1 MNVLQNLTVFYNQLP
16 TDSTYR
22 SVCNGILQNLEEAA
36 GGTVYDLAE
45 LTHSS
50 RTTIWR
56 MIQKLGYESFSDFH
70 HELKNAVRSYTYY
83 NRILPEGECQNTQAV
98 RDALL
103 SQMNSAYEDL
113 QRQLDTR
120 ELEAVAQSVYESDR
134 IRFYTSFQSSAIY
147 SFQQNLA
154 MSGKETA
161 CYRLL
166 PDMIKDSQTLTD
178 QSLVFI
184 HTIEHAETMDLKQ
197 VFESIN
203 EQGASIFGVGA
214 SKSKY
219 REYMDRILM
228 ENDNGKIVESML
240 SFDVYF
246 YMLSEIYRL
255 KYIDGKI

>member
-1 MNVLQNLTVFYNQLP
+1 VITV
-16 TDSTYR
+16 
-22 SVCNGILQNLEEAA
+22 
-36 GGTVYDLAE
+36 
-45 LTHSS
+45 
-50 RTTIWR
+50 
-56 MIQKLGYESFSDFH
+56 QK
-70 HELKNAVRSYTYY
+70 
-83 NRILPEGECQNTQAV
+83 
-98 RDALL
+98 
-103 SQMNSAYEDL
+103 AYEDL

-184 HTIEHAETMDLKQ
+184 HTIEHAETMDMKQ